1 MKYRILLADDSPGIV
16 DALTDILE
24 ARGYEVA
31 SVGDGLL
38 LIEKARSWLPHLIIA
53 DLMMPGAYG
62 STACKTLQQDP
73 KTTHIPVI
81 FLTAVE
87 EQQAKRLVPESL
99 KAKLL
104 TKPMDVTLLLST
116 IQGFLPPIA

>member
-1 MKYRILLADDSPGIV
+1 MSYRILLADDSPGIV

-31 SVGDGLL
+31 SVADGLKL
-38 LIEKARSWLPHLIIA
+38 VEKARAWLPHLIIA

-62 STACKTLQQDP
+62 STACKTLQLDP
-73 KTTHIPVI
+73 TTTHIPVI

-87 EQQAKRLVPESL
+87 EQQAKRLVPDSL
-99 KAKLL
+99 KARVL
-104 TKPMDVTLLLST
+104 TKPMDVTQLLST
-116 IQGFLPPIA
+116 IAEFLP